1 MKRYRYN
8 EEKGILESIETNDIK
23 IGDLILL
30 YYRYQRESLEW
41 RVMKAITSRKDTN
54 GDNVIGYKDI

>member
-8 EEKGILESIETNDIK
+8 EDKNILESIEVNDIE

-30 YYRYQRESLEW
+30 YYRYQRESPKW
-41 RVMKAITSRKDTN
+41 RVMKAITSRKDIN
-54 GDNVIGYKDI
+54 GDKVIGYGDI